1 MNSQTDNQTD
11 LAALD
16 FDIPCAVRWG
26 SPEAEPCGKSAIADV
41 SFIDGG
47 GNTVARFLCAEC
59 VDTMISLG
67 RLVNVTY
74 I

>member
-1 MNSQTDNQTD
+1 VNSQTDSQTG
-11 LAALD
+11 LAGLD

-26 SPEAEPCGKSAIADV
+26 SPDNDPCGHTAIADV
-41 SFIDGG
+41 SFIDGNG
-47 GNTVARFLCAEC
+47 STVTRFLCAEC
-59 VDTMISLG
+59 VDSMISIG

>member
-11 LAALD
+11 LAGLD

-26 SPEAEPCGKSAIADV
+26 SPDVEPCGHTAIADA
-41 SFIDGG
+41 SFVDGH
-47 GNTVARFLCAEC
+47 GNTVTRFVCAAC
-59 VDTMISLG
+59 LDVILKQRGVLSV
-67 RLVNVTY
+67 RY